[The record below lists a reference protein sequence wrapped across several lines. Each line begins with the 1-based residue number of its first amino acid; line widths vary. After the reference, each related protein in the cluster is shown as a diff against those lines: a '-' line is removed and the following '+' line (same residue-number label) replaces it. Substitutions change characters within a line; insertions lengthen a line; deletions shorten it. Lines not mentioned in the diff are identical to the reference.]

1 MRDFL
6 KIFIVLCLLVGAFMY
21 GRNYGELTYRE
32 SEEYKSLVKAKE
44 DLTFVKADLENAKVK
59 LQNIIDGAENKKQEE
74 LLAQIL
80 QVFLVDLGLRVS
92 DHQANSLNKTA
103 TVPPTAPEQAK
114 PALQKS
120 TKDQVVVESPKEEK
134 KFDIKKLKSYEW
146 ILTNSATKEDL
157 AKNLKNV
164 EIRNLNLFLQGA
176 RAPAISEFEPIFGSY
191 RGRIDDVNQKEYGSM
206 LIEINANQQS
216 EKPSAKGNIK
226 IFRENS
232 GTMENNFST
241 NTLGFSVE
249 GSTSFVINPGNDNK
263 FYQLYKI
270 KETQQ
275 LAGFFYERL
284 ANGTTKTI
292 GSFVLNRVDQF

>member
-1 MRDFL
+1 
-6 KIFIVLCLLVGAFMY
+6 MY

-32 SEEYKSLVKAKE
+32 SEEYKVLIKAKE
-44 DLTFVKADLENAKVK
+44 DLTFAKAELENAKVK
-59 LQNIIDGAENKKQEE
+59 FQNILDGSENKKQEE

-80 QVFLVDLGLRVS
+80 QVFLVDLGLRAA
-92 DHQANSLNKTA
+92 DHQ
-103 TVPPTAPEQAK
+103 
-114 PALQKS
+114 PALSAAKQPAKAAPIATEPAPAAPILKKEEEKS
-120 TKDQVVVESPKEEK
+120 VAVKEEK

-146 ILTNSATKEDL
+146 ILGNSSTKEEL
-157 AKNLKNV
+157 TKNLRNV
-164 EIRNLNLFLQGA
+164 EIRNLNLFIASA
-176 RAPAISEFEPIFGSY
+176 RVPAISEFEPIFGTY

-206 LIEINANQQS
+206 VIEINSTQQND
-216 EKPSAKGNIK
+216 KATTTGNIK
-226 IFRENS
+226 IFKENRD
-232 GTMENNFST
+232 TMESNFST
-241 NTLGFSVE
+241 NNLGYSIE
-249 GSTSFVINPGNDNK
+249 GSTAFVINPGHDNK